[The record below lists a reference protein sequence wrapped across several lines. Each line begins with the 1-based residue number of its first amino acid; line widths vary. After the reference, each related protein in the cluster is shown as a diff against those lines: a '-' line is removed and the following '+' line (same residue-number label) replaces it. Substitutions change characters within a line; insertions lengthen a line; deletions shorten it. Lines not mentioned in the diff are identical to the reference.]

1 MDMNMNYVAPIIA
14 AGALAKDPDPD
25 KGKVS
30 YSNTKGKKKAK
41 SKKDEKFA
49 VVYELHERDEF
60 APVTYSNPMMRH

>member
-14 AGALAKDPDPD
+14 AGALAKDPDPE

-30 YSNTKGKKKAK
+30 YSNNKGKKKAK

-60 APVTYSNPMMRH
+60 SPVTYSNPLMRH